1 MELWDPP
8 VGNLLVRKSSLSTNR
23 KFILLSIAFS
33 SRLICFF
40 FHLKP
45 LADVVKHVEKGYR
58 MEKPEGCPREIH
70 DLMQQAWDL
79 NADRRPTFNQV
90 KQQLAQLKDNP
101 NFV

>member
-1 MELWDPP
+1 M
-8 VGNLLVRKSSLSTNR
+8 T
-23 KFILLSIAFS
+23 
-33 SRLICFF
+33 LIIYFF
-40 FHLKP
+40 LRAVQP

-79 NADRRPTFNQV
+79 NADRRPTFHQV
-90 KQQLAQLKDNP
+90 KQQLGQLKDNP